1 MHIDVDEG
9 RAAGVVDFQLV
20 ELLKEGVEEAPR

>member
-9 RAAGVVDFQLV
+9 HAAGVVDFQLV
-20 ELLKEGVEEAPR
+20 ELYRTFPHVSR